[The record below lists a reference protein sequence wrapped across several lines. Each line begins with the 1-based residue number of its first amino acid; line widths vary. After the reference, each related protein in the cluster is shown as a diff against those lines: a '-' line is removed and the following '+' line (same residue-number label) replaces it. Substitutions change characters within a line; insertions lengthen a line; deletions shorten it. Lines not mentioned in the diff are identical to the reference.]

1 MIQNIECVYN
11 ICMCV
16 LAGTDRCLLIVSS
29 STCWDGVKICDIN
42 LLAWNSC
49 EPRISNLQTS
59 FRFRLRGVK
68 STATQ
73 WYREAALSTASSL
86 TLQIQQTFRWMQNCR
101 MLCYGTE
108 FPRLV
113 NLMLRMTAGR
123 SKNAED
129 LFPKT
134 SAMLNAT
141 ALNTSREAT
150 QPIDTVLE
158 FISLHDQHC
167 QDIWKGDIISLPFP

>member
-16 LAGTDRCLLIVSS
+16 LAGTDRCLLITSS
-29 STCWDGVKICDIN
+29 STCWDGVKNCDIN

-49 EPRISNLQTS
+49 EPWISNLQTS

-113 NLMLRMTAGR
+113 NLMLLEEWLQGCRRMPR
-123 SKNAED
+123 IC
-129 LFPKT
+129 FPKLRQCW
-134 SAMLNAT
+134 MLQHWIQVG
-141 ALNTSREAT
+141 R
-150 QPIDTVLE
+150 
-158 FISLHDQHC
+158 LHSQ
-167 QDIWKGDIISLPFP
+167 